1 MKLTSKLV
9 KEIMESAY
17 PEPVSMNEMRL
28 FLGMKTVQALRTKMS
43 RGSWSLKEFL
53 DILAYCG
60 VDKVRVSNA
69 GEICLEDFPDD
80 EEERKRMKILLFT
93 NRLAAL
99 RNEKYK
105 EYENLITKAND
116 LAERYGFDESQKMHS

>member
-1 MKLTSKLV
+1 MKLTSKLI
-9 KEIMESAY
+9 KEIMDSAY
-17 PEPVSMNEMRL
+17 PEPVSMDEMRL

-60 VDKVRVSNA
+60 VDKVRVSKA

-80 EEERKRMKILLFT
+80 EEERKHFKNLLFAC
-93 NRLAAL
+93 RLLAIKKK
-99 RNEKYK
+99 RRE
-105 EYENLITKAND
+105 EYEELMMKAND
-116 LAERYGFDESQKMHS
+116 LAEKYGFD